1 MKYLSTPLGVTV
13 RPFVSHLTTDHL
25 TIPAA
30 FNEHKKNRSSTA
42 LRIFSRLPFF
52 SGKRCKRRRKRQLEL
67 INDFLVCPRRW
78 RGSERTGV
86 AGREIVPLARKEKRA
101 RNKKGRRI
109 IFVSFYLLAPAF
121 YKIVF
126 RLLSPPAPHLRFKW
140 ASPSHFYEGLGVV
153 AFFWHCAGY
162 LNIFTELKQCGIMRW
177 ERNTTRWCQL
187 RKVL

>member
-1 MKYLSTPLGVTV
+1 MSTLYRVIDQQSASFSLPSPGSSHFCNNPLTDEIPLNPPRRHRPSV
-13 RPFVSHLTTDHL
+13 RSSISHLTTDHL

-30 FNEHKKNRSSTA
+30 FNEQKKNGSSAA
-42 LRIFSRLPFF
+42 LQIFSGLPFF

-126 RLLSPPAPHLRFKW
+126 RLLPPPASHLRFK
-140 ASPSHFYEGLGVV
+140 
-153 AFFWHCAGY
+153 
-162 LNIFTELKQCGIMRW
+162 
-177 ERNTTRWCQL
+177 
-187 RKVL
+187 